1 MSKRDRAARAKN
13 DGQSTAADS
22 AAEELETRDDAVEDA
37 DGGASDASSGDLRP
51 TGKRS
56 GRRRSSAAA
65 VDTTDGDADSDG
77 GSAVAVKERKVKK
90 ASEQSSNPFVR
101 IWVFMQQVVSEMK
114 KVIWPTRRETITY
127 TIIVLVFVV
136 VMTAFIFGID
146 IGFAK
151 LVLWILG

>member
-22 AAEELETRDDAVEDA
+22 AAEELESRDDTVEAA
-37 DGGASDASSGDLRP
+37 DASDELRP

-56 GRRRSSAAA
+56 GRGRRSSASA
-65 VDTTDGDADSDG
+65 VDTKDGDSESDG